1 MLQTIADDLWGKP
14 SLAYHVQ
21 PVLPAEALAALESL
35 LRPIARRWPAPLHL
49 ASRSMLHVTI
59 YALVPV
65 KGDFDK
71 EGYWGSIAD
80 PSLTLVEELCAGHG
94 PIELHFSRLKVTD
107 TAIVAVAQET
117 SGLIE
122 AIRERIA
129 TTVPPPP
136 GREPLRYDLIH
147 TTLARY
153 RSSGP
158 VPDAAMERVE
168 SLPVSIHARV
178 RGIKLVRETLFPC
191 QAVDEIAAVPL
202 TGKRSDAQPSSFE
215 TLRSSKSG
223 S

>member
-35 LRPIARRWPAPLHL
+35 LGPIAGRWPAPLHL

-71 EGYWGSIAD
+71 EAYWRSIAD
-80 PSLTLVEELCAGHG
+80 PTLALVEELCAGHG

-122 AIRERIA
+122 AIRGRIA
-129 TTVPPPP
+129 GTLPPPP

-153 RSSGP
+153 RSSAP
-158 VPDAAMERVE
+158 VPEAVVAEVE
-168 SLPVSIHARV
+168 SLPVSVHAPV
-178 RGIKLVRETLFPC
+178 KAIKLVRETLFPC

-202 TGKRSDAQPSSFE
+202 AA
-215 TLRSSKSG
+215 
-223 S
+223 